1 MNCRLFFFTRLLAV
15 PARAELTDEQR
26 LVPLEADAPDPK
38 LAKIVLLAGSVSNKP
53 GQHEYFA
60 GCAMISDWLK
70 QTPGVWPVL
79 AAEGWPKDEH
89 IFDGAKAVA
98 VYADRGQKLPFLE
111 PARCEPMNG

>member
-38 LAKIVLLAGSVSNKP
+38 LAKIVLIAGSVSNKP

-60 GCAMISDWLK
+60 GCALMMDWLK
-70 QTPGVWPVL
+70 QTTGVWPVL
-79 AAEGWPKDEH
+79 VSEGWPQNEA
-89 IFDGAKAVA
+89 ILDGAKAVV
-98 VYADRGQKLPFLE
+98 VYADGGAKLPFL
-111 PARCEPMNG
+111 